1 LRHCRD
7 FWNPTV
13 SIWETYDEWQE
24 TGSVSLLARANR
36 RFKEILKSCPESLI
50 DSDLDRELK
59 AYMKK
64 ALQE

>member
-1 LRHCRD
+1 
-7 FWNPTV
+7 
-13 SIWETYDEWQE
+13 
-24 TGSVSLLARANR
+24 LARAKR